1 MVTEEKLSMDYWIH
15 PNPGTRIKE
24 ELLKLNVT
32 VPKHDLGLFM
42 YQYTGSPHGILV
54 THVDDFFMERI
65 TFLLRILSNH

>member
-1 MVTEEKLSMDYWIH
+1 MDYWIH
-15 PNPGTRIKE
+15 PNSGTRIKE

-42 YQYTGSPHGILV
+42 YQCTGSLHGILV

-65 TFLLRILSNH
+65 TCFYWESYQTIKQNLEN

>member
-1 MVTEEKLSMDYWIH
+1 MDYWIH

-42 YQYTGSPHGILV
+42 YQCTGSLHGILV
-54 THVDDFFMERI
+54 THVDDFFIENFI
-65 TFLLRILSNH
+65 KPLNKILKISSVKILA